1 MLTFSDRANFRAAVA
16 ALLKMRNFQEDSG
29 EGGGGGGGG
38 RTQSKGSDGEKKE
51 GASTS
56 KDQKAQRG
64 VCL

>member
-1 MLTFSDRANFRAAVA
+1 VLTFSDRANFRAAVA

-29 EGGGGGGGG
+29 EGGGGGGG